1 MHWTAADLSSALR
14 VVATQVSTKGAAGK
28 PSTPKPPAARR
39 PLLPAVLLKFVIAAS
54 SVLLVLYLV
63 VHMLGNLQIFF
74 GPENIDGYAV
84 WIRTILAPLLGNE
97 GFVWVI
103 RIVLTLAVVG
113 HIWAAT
119 LLALRA
125 KRARPVKYA
134 AGNKV
139 KGNYTTRTMRWGGVI
154 VLLFIVYHIL
164 DLTTGTL
171 NPNGEHLAVWDNVH
185 ADFAP
190 DRWYVTIWYVVA
202 LLAIFFHL
210 RHGLWS
216 ATQTFGWSS
225 NRREP
230 ILKAIATA
238 FSGLLVL
245 GFLIVPISVTFGWI

>member
-1 MHWTAADLSSALR
+1 M
-14 VVATQVSTKGAAGK
+14 ATQVSNRGSAKAPA
-28 PSTPKPPAARR
+28 TPAPAVPARAKR
-39 PLLPAVLLKFVIAAS
+39 PRIPAVLLKFVIAVS

-84 WIRTILAPLLGNE
+84 WIRTILEPLLGNE

-103 RIVLTLAVVG
+103 RVVLTLAVVG

-119 LLALRA
+119 VLALRA
-125 KRARPVKYA
+125 KKARPVKYA

-154 VLLFIVYHIL
+154 VLLFIIYHIL

-190 DRWYVTIWYVVA
+190 SRWYVTIWYVIA

-216 ATQTFGWSS
+216 AVQTFGWNS
-225 NRREP
+225 NKREP
-230 ILKAIATA
+230 ILKAIATG

>member
-1 MHWTAADLSSALR
+1 
-14 VVATQVSTKGAAGK
+14 VATQVSDRGSAKAPASSAAAPARPKK
-28 PSTPKPPAARR
+28 PRI
-39 PLLPAVLLKFVIAAS
+39 PAVLLKFVIAVS
-54 SVLLVLYLV
+54 SVFLVLYLV
-63 VHMLGNLQIFF
+63 VHMIGNLQIFW
-74 GPENIDGYAV
+74 GQTAINDYAI
-84 WIRTILAPLLGNE
+84 WLRTLLEPVLGWE
-97 GFVWVI
+97 GFVWVV
-103 RIVLTLAVVG
+103 RIVLSFAVIG

-164 DLTTGTL
+164 DLTVGTL
-171 NPNGEHLAVWDNVH
+171 NPNGEHLAVYENVT

-190 DRWYVTIWYVVA
+190 SRWYVTIWYVIA
-202 LLAIFFHL
+202 LLAIFLHL

-216 ATQTFGWSS
+216 AVQTFGWNS
-225 NRREP
+225 NKREP
-230 ILKAIATA
+230 VLKAIATG
-238 FSGLLVL
+238 FSGLLIL

>member
-1 MHWTAADLSSALR
+1 MSNRGS
-14 VVATQVSTKGAAGK
+14 AGK
-28 PSTPKPPAARR
+28 KAPANSAAAPARSRKPRI
-39 PLLPAVLLKFVIAAS
+39 PAVLLKFVIAVS

-84 WIRTILAPLLGNE
+84 WIRTILEPLLGNE

-103 RIVLTLAVVG
+103 RVVLTLAVVG

-119 LLALRA
+119 VLALRA
-125 KRARPVKYA
+125 KKARPVKYV

-154 VLLFIVYHIL
+154 ILLFVVYHIL

-190 DRWYVTIWYVVA
+190 SRWYVTVWYLVA
-202 LLAIFFHL
+202 LIALFLHL

-216 ATQTFGWSS
+216 AVQTFGWNS
-225 NRREP
+225 NKREP
-230 ILKAIATA
+230 ILKAIATGFA
-238 FSGLLVL
+238 GVL
-245 GFLIVPISVTFGWI
+245 IVGFMIVPISVTLGWI

>member
-1 MHWTAADLSSALR
+1 M
-14 VVATQVSTKGAAGK
+14 ATQVSNRGSAKAPASSAAA
-28 PSTPKPPAARR
+28 PARPKR
-39 PLLPAVLLKFVIAAS
+39 PRIPAVLLKFVIAVS
-54 SVLLVLYLV
+54 SVFLVLYLV
-63 VHMLGNLQIFF
+63 VHMIGNLQIFW
-74 GPENIDGYAV
+74 GQTSINEYAI
-84 WIRTILAPLLGNE
+84 WLRTLLQPVLGWE
-97 GFVWVI
+97 GFVWVV
-103 RIVLTLAVVG
+103 RIVLAFAVIG

-164 DLTTGTL
+164 DLTVGTL
-171 NPNGEHLAVWDNVH
+171 NPHGEHLAVYENVT

-190 DRWYVTIWYVVA
+190 SRWYVTIWYVIA

-216 ATQTFGWSS
+216 AVQTFGWNS
-225 NRREP
+225 NKREP
-230 ILKAIATA
+230 ILKAIATG